1 MNEKDYFNFNVLNM
15 YDKRMK
21 KAIKKAKKRGKISS
35 AEAKELEQMNFA
47 DITSML
53 ALALGEVDMARDFQ
67 KFGTVQVPDE
77 QLDELKRKLEKS
89 QEQQRK
95 SDE

>member
-1 MNEKDYFNFNVLNM
+1 MNEKDYFTFNLVSM

-21 KAIKKAKKRGKISS
+21 KAVKQAKKRGKISA

-47 DITSML
+47 DITSMM

-67 KFGTVQVPDE
+67 KFGTVKVLEE
-77 QLDELKRKLEKS
+77 QLDKLKQTIENQKQKPT
-89 QEQQRK
+89 QDK
-95 SDE
+95 A